1 MEHKAHPKSL
11 PSRLYHFVQSG
22 LGVISCA
29 LLGLFVGS
37 TWSMHSLPEQFLEV
51 YTALFR
57 MFALPFL
64 VLTIIYA
71 ISRLRARKQDSHPGR
86 RIMLLLPSAMLI
98 TGSISIFVSSIICNY
113 FDQTVSRGIGTIVSA
128 FGGEVVVEVALSDSD
143 ALTQTS
149 LLLDTITNLVP
160 TNVFYALSVMD
171 LGQIIIFLIIFS
183 IAVLN
188 IPAAQRDRYV
198 FLVGALRRPFEHL
211 MEKMQILIPVA
222 VFFYSVH
229 ASHVIS
235 AKDLEALKLLFG
247 VIAASSLTVSF
258 GSVCL
263 ISFVTRRSPYKVA
276 LEMKD
281 AILAGILTMTEEA
294 SLAKILENF
303 RDKGSD
309 TEDDK
314 EVVASLGL
322 AIGRFG
328 MITVLASV
336 LTYAISVY
344 HVPVT
349 AELLISALV
358 LSVLAAVL
366 ITGLNGPGVL
376 AAALTFCGAVLGL
389 PLEALMV
396 LVILLEPVLEI
407 LLIPV
412 SVSVT
417 NAMVALMSHMDGEV
431 AETQA
436 KADQV

>member
-1 MEHKAHPKSL
+1 MA
-11 PSRLYHFVQSG
+11 
-22 LGVISCA
+22 CA
-29 LLGLFVGS
+29 GLGLFVGS
-37 TWSMHSLPEQFLEV
+37 TWSMHSLPEQFQEV

-86 RIMLLLPSAMLI
+86 RIMLLLPAAMLI
-98 TGSISIFVSSIICNY
+98 TGAISIFVSSVICTY
-113 FDQTVSRGIGTIVSA
+113 ADQTVSRGIGTIVSA
-128 FGGEVVVEVALSDSD
+128 FGNEDLVEVSLSDNSTH
-143 ALTQTS
+143 TQTY

-160 TNVFYALSVMD
+160 SNVFYALSVMD
-171 LGQIIIFLIIFS
+171 LGQIIIFLIIFA
-183 IAVLN
+183 IALLN
-188 IPAAQRDRYV
+188 IPAGQRDRFV
-198 FLVGALRRPFEHL
+198 FLVGSVRRPFEHL
-211 MEKMQILIPVA
+211 MEKMQILIPIA
-222 VFFYSVH
+222 VFFYAVH

-276 LEMKD
+276 AEMKD
-281 AILAGILTMTEEA
+281 AILAGILAMTEEA

-336 LTYAISVY
+336 LTYAIAVY

-349 AELLISALV
+349 AELLISALL

-376 AAALTFCGAVLGL
+376 AAALTFCGSVLGL

-417 NAMVALMSHMDGEV
+417 NAMVALMSDMDDEV
-431 AETQA
+431 AQTEV
-436 KADQV
+436 KAE